1 MNKIIAMMV
10 LGLSVSGL
18 GMAKEANHARNVG
31 AKKAAGAQ
39 VVVVEQKKS
48 NMDLMR
54 RGVCK
59 KDKRFVRSDDRR
71 MKGKGV
77 CRDCKW
83 DKRHDYRK
91 DRFRDKRRDC
101 RR

>member
-1 MNKIIAMMV
+1 MV
-10 LGLSVSGL
+10 LGLAVSGL

-54 RGVCK
+54 RGDCK
-59 KDKRFVRSDDRR
+59 KAKRVDERR
-71 MKGKGV
+71 MKRGDA
-77 CRDCKW
+77 CRDCRW
-83 DKRHDYRK
+83 
-91 DRFRDKRRDC
+91 DKRRDFRKNKC
-101 RR
+101 SHRLRR